1 MSQCTGQALQNRR
14 PAHKKEGAAK
24 KEHNSITQRQEKELL
39 SVASSLQGQGLLA
52 GGAGNMAFTRRALE
66 AFLESAKSV
75 NTRVYTLYTC
85 LRTNTHTAA

>member
-24 KEHNSITQRQEKELL
+24 NNSITQRQEKELL

-75 NTRVYTLYTC
+75 NTHVYTLYAC
-85 LRTNTHTAA
+85 LHTNTHTAA